1 MKWYWKFILTIVCVI
16 LSCAGVVYFLLPES
30 RDDAY
35 ERAVADEVEE
45 DESYTKD
52 EYAEDEY
59 DGEEYAEERYLEDE
73 TEEAMEESVPVDGP
87 TTHQKIRWDV
97 LGGLNL
103 KKGESSKALDEIIG
117 KKIRIP
123 GFVVPLEISDRLT
136 QTFLLVPTAGAC
148 YHVPPPPPNQMIY
161 VKLTNGGVP
170 SQEKRAPIW
179 VYGTLRITQQ
189 KTEWGKV
196 GFKMIGEE
204 IHPFKGGY

>member
-16 LSCAGVVYFLLPES
+16 LSCAGVVYLLLPES

-45 DESYTKD
+45 DESYTRD
-52 EYAEDEY
+52 EYTEDEY

-103 KKGESSKALDEIIG
+103 KTGESS
-117 KKIRIP
+117 
-123 GFVVPLEISDRLT
+123 S
-136 QTFLLVPTAGAC
+136 
-148 YHVPPPPPNQMIY
+148 
-161 VKLTNGGVP
+161 
-170 SQEKRAPIW
+170 S
-179 VYGTLRITQQ
+179 
-189 KTEWGKV
+189 
-196 GFKMIGEE
+196 
-204 IHPFKGGY
+204 

>member
-1 MKWYWKFILTIVCVI
+1 MIF
-16 LSCAGVVYFLLPES
+16 SCAGVVYLLLPEA

-45 DESYTKD
+45 DESYSRD
-52 EYAEDEY
+52 EYAEESDDSDDYDDE
-59 DGEEYAEERYLEDE
+59 DYAEERYLEDE
-73 TEEAMEESVPVDGP
+73 TEATKASGIPVDGP
-87 TTHQKIRWDV
+87 TTHKKIRWDV
-97 LGGLNL
+97 LSELNL
-103 KKGESSKALDEIIG
+103 KTGESSKALDAIIG
-117 KKIRIP
+117 KKVRIP

-161 VKLTNGGVP
+161 VKLTNGGVV

-179 VYGTLRITQQ
+179 VYGTLRISQQ

-204 IHPFKGGY
+204 THPFTGGY